1 MANTLHLRGNNLT
14 IRALG
19 EIARGKLRIK
29 VAREEEISLR
39 KKWKQVIGQKR
50 IRTPRGQAESIK
62 ETSGNIQ
69 RIKSTLYS
77 YAVSSGNPLDK
88 KRVRAIIACKIND
101 LIKGQEP
108 ISPHTLKM
116 LTEIINR
123 DVTPLVRENSSISS
137 EGFASTLAEI
147 ALLVIGDGEA
157 IYRGELLPGA
167 LSLKRA
173 QVEPVEIN
181 PVEVRSLL
189 SHETLLAG
197 DLALVSHSAQEI
209 IKNIFCAISLGFEFA
224 GEKGKSGKKT
234 IRQKGTLKITISL
247 LKKLVSK
254 KNGSPHGDIII
265 PDKVA
270 PSLASLES
278 NYRRLS
284 LVIGKIESEINKKG
298 HTRRQTWKTLKNS
311 NHLIEELIDI
321 LSNSVDITSTL
332 TRILSEEIEKEKI
345 SIEPFKEYY
354 NEKLFQQMVSTI
366 SGLRAKTE
374 LITRT
379 TKRSGIETSVDY
391 LSQNSIIQSLFKLI
405 PINNSILAIFY
416 LFAFLKRN
424 LMRKKNLG
432 TGNGTI
438 YRKLK
443 TTFEEFD
450 HKRPISHLIADI
462 EETIKNDILIQ
473 AVEAKKLFIEQ

>member
-1 MANTLHLRGNNLT
+1 MANVLHLKGNNLT

-19 EIARGKLRIK
+19 EIAHGKLRIK
-29 VAREEEISLR
+29 VAREEEINLR
-39 KKWKQVIGQKR
+39 KKWKQVTALKS
-50 IRTPRGQAESIK
+50 IRTSRGQSENIN

-88 KRVRAIIACKIND
+88 KRVRAIIACKINK

-123 DVTPLVRENSSISS
+123 NVTPLVRENGSLSP
-137 EGFASTLAEI
+137 EGFASTLAEV

-157 IYRGELLPGA
+157 IYRGEILPGA

-181 PVEVRSLL
+181 PIEVHSLL

-197 DLALVSHSAQEI
+197 DLALSAHLTKEI
-209 IKNIFCAISLGFEFA
+209 IKNTLCAISLGFELT
-224 GEKGKSGKKT
+224 GEEGEIGKKT
-234 IRQKGTLKITISL
+234 IMQKGKLKITINL

-254 KNGSPHGDIII
+254 KNRKPREKIII
-265 PDKVA
+265 PNKIASTLV
-270 PSLASLES
+270 SLES
-278 NYRRLS
+278 NYRRLLS
-284 LVIGKIESEINKKG
+284 IIGKIEWEINNKG
-298 HTRRQTWKTLKNS
+298 GTSKRSRKTIEAS
-311 NHLIEELIDI
+311 NRLIEELADI
-321 LSNSVDITSTL
+321 LSSNIDITSTL
-332 TRILSEEIEKEKI
+332 TRILSQEIEREKMPA
-345 SIEPFKEYY
+345 EPFKGYY
-354 NEKLFQQMVSTI
+354 NEKLFQQMISTT
-366 SGLRAKTE
+366 SGLKAKTK
-374 LITRT
+374 LVTGAIKRT
-379 TKRSGIETSVDY
+379 VIKTSAEY
-391 LSQNSIIQSLFKLI
+391 ISQNSIIQNLFNLI
-405 PINNSILAIFY
+405 PINNSALAIFY
-416 LFAFLKRN
+416 LFAYLKRS

-432 TGNGTI
+432 MGNGAI

-462 EETIKNDILIQ
+462 EETIKNDILIN
-473 AVEAKKLFIEQ
+473 AVEAKKLFIEP